1 MTEIY
6 KMSILEEIILVI
18 TLKIDNKQ
26 SSTVTNMNESKDIF
40 IDMQD

>member
-6 KMSILEEIILVI
+6 KMSILEEIIPVI

-26 SSTVTNMNESKDIF
+26 SPTVTNMNESKDIF
-40 IDMQD
+40 IEMQD

>member
-26 SSTVTNMNESKDIF
+26 SSTVTSMNESKDIF
-40 IDMQD
+40 IEMQD